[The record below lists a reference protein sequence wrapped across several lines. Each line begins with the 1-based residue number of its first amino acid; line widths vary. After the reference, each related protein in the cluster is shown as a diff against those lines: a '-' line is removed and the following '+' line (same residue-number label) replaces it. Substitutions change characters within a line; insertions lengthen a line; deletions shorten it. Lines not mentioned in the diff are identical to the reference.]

1 MALKY
6 QRILLKISGEALGGE
21 KGTGFDEPTM
31 DAICGGVKKAHEL
44 GVQIGIV
51 VGGGNFWRGRSSGK
65 MERTL
70 ADKIGMLA
78 TVMNALAV
86 SDKLEQLG
94 VPTEVFTS
102 ITMPQVA
109 PAFTRKDALHAME
122 EGKIAI
128 FGGGTGNPFFSTDT
142 TTALRA
148 VEVSADIMFKA
159 TMVDG
164 VYDKDPHKYPDAKKY
179 ETLTFTKVLED
190 RLAVMDGTAATL
202 CRDNKLPILV
212 FDLADPD
219 NIARAVQ
226 GENVP
231 DAFSRLVRIDNKQE
245 TRTMSSNTKA
255 FEDKMKSAVEH
266 LERELKTVR
275 AGRAN
280 PGVLDKVT
288 VDYYGSPTPIQQVAS
303 VAVSEARTLTITPWD
318 RTLLRAISK
327 AILASDVGINPI
339 DDGQTI
345 RLNFP
350 APTEE
355 RRKQLA
361 KEVSKMGEEAKVAV
375 RNVRRDAM
383 DKAKAMKKA
392 GELTE
397 DTQKTMEEDVQ
408 KLTDKY
414 VKNIDAA
421 VEEKQKEIMSV

>member
-1 MALKY
+1 
-6 QRILLKISGEALGGE
+6 
-21 KGTGFDEPTM
+21 
-31 DAICGGVKKAHEL
+31 
-44 GVQIGIV
+44 
-51 VGGGNFWRGRSSGK
+51 
-65 MERTL
+65 
-70 ADKIGMLA
+70 
-78 TVMNALAV
+78 
-86 SDKLEQLG
+86 
-94 VPTEVFTS
+94 
-102 ITMPQVA
+102 
-109 PAFTRKDALHAME
+109 
-122 EGKIAI
+122 
-128 FGGGTGNPFFSTDT
+128 
-142 TTALRA
+142 
-148 VEVSADIMFKA
+148 
-159 TMVDG
+159 
-164 VYDKDPHKYPDAKKY
+164 
-179 ETLTFTKVLED
+179 
-190 RLAVMDGTAATL
+190 
-202 CRDNKLPILV
+202 
-212 FDLADPD
+212 
-219 NIARAVQ
+219 
-226 GENVP
+226 
-231 DAFSRLVRIDNKQE
+231 
-245 TRTMSSNTKA
+245 MSSNTKA

-345 RLNFP
+345 RP
-350 APTEE
+350 PEE